1 MKIIKILPLQK
12 AVQTIVTVPGSKSY
26 TNRSL
31 LLAAISSKKVKI
43 INPLISDDT
52 KAMINCLK
60 KLGIKIAVKKN
71 TIEVLNNI
79 NSVKNQLYNLDAN
92 ESGTAI
98 RFLLALSTVIPGVK
112 KLGGKPGLNKRPI
125 EDLVLSLRQLGANIK
140 YLKRHGYPPIQIS
153 SSKLNPGTIKLKGT
167 ISSQFIS
174 ALLMIAP
181 LVDEVII
188 VVNGDQISKPYI
200 DMTVDIMKK
209 FGVSVLNKNYKRYQ
223 ILASRHY
230 GVSEYTVETD
240 YSSAAYFFSIAA
252 LTKSTLTVKNL
263 NPNSV
268 QADMKFLEILEDMGN
283 KIIPGKSEITIIGK
297 GIKPASVDMTDCP
310 DQIQTLAILTAF
322 ANGISKISG
331 ISTLRIKETDRIFA
345 IRAELKKM
353 GIKTSDA
360 KNVLTIFG
368 GNPKPARIETY
379 EDHRMA
385 MSFAIAGTKLSGI
398 EIVNPDVVNKTFP
411 NFWRELEKITQVQKI

>member
-12 AVQTIVTVPGSKSY
+12 AVQTIVTAPGSKSY

-79 NSVKNQLYNLDAN
+79 SSVKNQLYNLDAN

-112 KLGGKPGLNKRPI
+112 KLGGKPRLNKRPI
-125 EDLVLSLRQLGANIK
+125 EDLVEGLRQLGANIK

-153 SSKLNPGTIKLKGT
+153 SSKLNPGTIKLKGA

-174 ALLMIAP
+174 ALLMVAP
-181 LVDEVII
+181 LIGEVII
-188 VVNGDQISKPYI
+188 EVTGNQVSKPYI
-200 DMTVDIMKK
+200 VMTMDIMKH
-209 FGVSVLNKNYKRYQ
+209 FGVQVQEINDKKYLIPENKKYETE
-223 ILASRHY
+223 
-230 GVSEYTVETD
+230 EYTVEGD
-240 YSSAAYFFSIAA
+240 ISSASYFFAIAA
-252 LTKSTLTVKNL
+252 LTKSTLTIKNI

-268 QADMKFLEILEDMGN
+268 QADMRFLKILDDMEN
-283 KIIPGKSEITIIGK
+283 KVVSGENKVTIIGK
-297 GIKPASVDMTDCP
+297 GIKPAKVNMADCP
-310 DQIQTLAILTAF
+310 DQVQTLAVLASF
-322 ANGISKISG
+322 AKGVTKISG
-331 ISTLRIKETDRIFA
+331 VQTLRIKETDRLLA
-345 IRAELKKM
+345 LTQELKKM
-353 GIKTSDA
+353 GIKTSIT
-360 KNVLTIFG
+360 KNTLIIHG
-368 GNPKPARIETY
+368 GNPKAAEIETY
-379 EDHRMA
+379 GDHRMA
-385 MSFAIAGTKLSGI
+385 MSFAVAGCKIPGLVI
-398 EIVNPDVVNKTFP
+398 KNPEVVSKTYP
-411 NFWRELEKITQVQKI
+411 QFWEALKKITKVQKI

>member
-1 MKIIKILPLQK
+1 MKIFEIHPLQK
-12 AVQTIVTVPGSKSY
+12 SIQAELTIPGSKSY

-31 LLAAISSKKVKI
+31 LLAAISLKKVKI

-52 KAMINCLK
+52 KAMIHCLK

-79 NSVKNQLYNLDAN
+79 NSVKNQFYNLDAN

-125 EDLVLSLRQLGANIK
+125 EDLVEGLRQLGANIK

-223 ILASRHY
+223 ILAGRHY
-230 GVSEYTVETD
+230 GVSEYTVEGD

-252 LTKSTLTVKNL
+252 LTKLTLTIKNL

-283 KIIPGKSEITIIGK
+283 KIIPEKNQITIIGK
-297 GIKPASVDMTDCP
+297 GIKPVNVDMADCP

-353 GIKTSDA
+353 GIKTSAA
-360 KNVLTIFG
+360 KNVLTISG

-385 MSFAIAGTKLSGI
+385 MSFAIAGTKLSGMK
-398 EIVNPDVVNKTFP
+398 IVNPDVVNKTFP
-411 NFWRELEKITQVQKI
+411 NFWRELAKITQVQKI